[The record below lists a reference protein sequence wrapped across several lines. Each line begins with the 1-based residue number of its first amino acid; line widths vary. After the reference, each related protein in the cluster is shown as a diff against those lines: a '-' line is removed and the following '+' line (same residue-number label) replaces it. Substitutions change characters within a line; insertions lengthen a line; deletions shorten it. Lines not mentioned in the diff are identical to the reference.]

1 MPAGTINIITGEQ
14 DSLTQILASHMGVD
28 ALWYFGDGG
37 GSKMVEKLSI
47 SNLKQT
53 WVNDGQEYKW
63 IEPFKELM
71 ELPLY
76 KGTQVKN
83 VWIPYGE

>member
-1 MPAGTINIITGEQ
+1 
-14 DSLTQILASHMGVD
+14 MGVD
-28 ALWYFGDGG
+28 ALWYFGNGG

-53 WVNDGQEYKW
+53 WVNDGREYKW
-63 IEPFKELM
+63 IEASRELI
-71 ELPLY
+71 ESPLY